1 MECKHKNNV
10 LMKQPYL
17 ENVLLIVAILGH
29 TKKVHTGTQ
38 TMELVFVIELNS
50 AGDRQHKIKL
60 IKKAPVASHLSCAL
74 EVTGT
79 SGLSKNKVSLLP

>member
-1 MECKHKNNV
+1 MQHKNNV

-17 ENVLLIVAILGH
+17 QNVFLIVAILGH

-50 AGDRQHKIKL
+50 AGERQHKIKL
-60 IKKAPVASHLSCAL
+60 SVTKKAPVESHLSCAL